1 MQGEPRGEQREEQ
14 REEEQR
20 KETRAEAGE
29 EKREKQGEKKNWG
42 DRRQL
47 QYEYLLHSYRDLTVL
62 AGEEPYQT
70 ILCQDI
76 LDGGIATKK
85 FVPLSQQP
93 VYEKLAGVSHP
104 GLVPVRAVAAGEG
117 QAVVIQDYVSGET
130 LADRMRRGYV
140 FTERETVRTVLSL
153 LSALEVL
160 HQRGIVHRDLHPG
173 NILIS
178 TDQVVKI
185 LDLGI
190 ARAIKEGKN
199 RDTQVLGT
207 VGFAA
212 PEQFGFAQTDGRT
225 DIYSVGVLMCLML
238 TGREPGQ
245 AVLPKKWE
253 EVICRCTAI
262 SPQERYAGAGELRK
276 EILCRAGMSAG
287 QGDRGRIPGFRTGKK
302 WKKAIAVIGYTLMIL
317 ATLLFLYDA
326 AVKGGAIGI
335 WAEAIAMI
343 LAIWL
348 PFLICSNWGD
358 WDRRIRPFCRWDK
371 DVMIAFRIAAPLLLV
386 YGGLW
391 LDGLIRADV
400 P

>member
-130 LADRMRRGYV
+130 LGGPNAPGIRLYGEGDGPY
-140 FTERETVRTVLSL
+140 
-153 LSALEVL
+153 SA
-160 HQRGIVHRDLHPG
+160 
-173 NILIS
+173 
-178 TDQVVKI
+178 
-185 LDLGI
+185 
-190 ARAIKEGKN
+190 
-199 RDTQVLGT
+199 
-207 VGFAA
+207 FAA
-212 PEQFGFAQTDGRT
+212 
-225 DIYSVGVLMCLML
+225 
-238 TGREPGQ
+238 
-245 AVLPKKWE
+245 
-253 EVICRCTAI
+253 
-262 SPQERYAGAGELRK
+262 
-276 EILCRAGMSAG
+276 
-287 QGDRGRIPGFRTGKK
+287 
-302 WKKAIAVIGYTLMIL
+302 
-317 ATLLFLYDA
+317 
-326 AVKGGAIGI
+326 
-335 WAEAIAMI
+335 
-343 LAIWL
+343 
-348 PFLICSNWGD
+348 
-358 WDRRIRPFCRWDK
+358 
-371 DVMIAFRIAAPLLLV
+371 
-386 YGGLW
+386 
-391 LDGLIRADV
+391 
-400 P
+400 